1 MAKRITAGL
10 ILAGITVCI
19 AVGLGGCS
27 AADGMALRKLQ
38 RAMDDENK
46 AVRDNTV
53 ILAGS
58 TSMEKLANMAAE
70 GCMAKYPDMTVTV
83 EFTGSSAGVEAVLAG
98 RADIGNSSRSLREEE
113 KAAGAVE
120 NMVAADGIAVIT
132 DPGNKVTSLTVEQL
146 AGIYTGKIRN
156 WNEVG
161 GTDTAVVVAGRE
173 AGSGTR
179 NTFEGLLG
187 IQDRCWYANELDSV
201 GAVAARVASTPGA
214 IGYVSFDVLDDTVNA
229 LAIDGVEATE
239 ENVRTGDY
247 RLWQP
252 FIMVT
257 NGEIGRQSEAVQRFF
272 DYLQSEEGR
281 RLIKKA
287 GLIVPDLQHACSR
300 QGHAGMALARCPQE

>member
-1 MAKRITAGL
+1 MAKRIRAGL
-10 ILAGITVCI
+10 ILAGITVCL
-19 AVGLGGCS
+19 AVSLGGCS
-27 AADGMALRKLQ
+27 TADGMAFRRLQ
-38 RAMDDENK
+38 RAVDNENK
-46 AVRDNTV
+46 AVRDSTV

-70 GCMAKYPDMTVTV
+70 GCMAQYPDMTVTV

-98 RADIGNSSRSLREEE
+98 RADIGNSSRSLKEEE

-132 DPGNKVTSLTVEQL
+132 DPGNKVTSLTAGQL
-146 AGIYTGKIRN
+146 ADIYTGKIRN
-156 WNEVG
+156 WKEVG

-179 NTFEGLLG
+179 STFEELLG
-187 IQDRCWYANELDSV
+187 IRDKCRYANELDSV
-201 GAVAARVASTPGA
+201 GAMAARVASTPGA
-214 IGYVSFDVLDDTVNA
+214 VGYVSFAVLDDTVNA

-257 NGEIGRQSEAVQRFF
+257 YGEIGRQSEAVQRFF
-272 DYLQSEEGR
+272 GYLQSEEGR
-281 RLIKKA
+281 RLIEKA
-287 GLIVPDLQHACSR
+287 GLIVPNLQHACSR
-300 QGHAGMALARCPQE
+300 QGYAGAALACCQRE